1 MNQINCDVF
10 IPVRLDSS
18 RLPKKHLQPLN
29 GKPALQHL
37 LERLTLCKEI
47 RNIIVCC
54 TTNSTDDELSLIHI

>member
-37 LERLTLCKEI
+37 LAVSYTHLRAHET
-47 RNIIVCC
+47 
-54 TTNSTDDELSLIHI
+54 